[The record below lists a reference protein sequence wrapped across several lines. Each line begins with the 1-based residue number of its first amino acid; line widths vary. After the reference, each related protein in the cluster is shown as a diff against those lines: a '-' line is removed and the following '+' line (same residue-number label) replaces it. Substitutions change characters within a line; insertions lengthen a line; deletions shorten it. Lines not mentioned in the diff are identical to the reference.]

1 MKWLGVVLVVS
12 LAWPAWGDDG
22 DALIAEERTD
32 EFHDTLIEVL
42 QVGEYAAR
50 YALLE
55 PAVERLFDLGTIAR
69 ISLGRTWRTL
79 TAEQQA
85 AFVELLRVSVVATY
99 ASRFDEF
106 NDQRFERVETVA
118 TRQGWVVKTQ
128 LVRRN
133 AERVNLDYYY
143 RDARVFNVVADG
155 VSDLSLR
162 RADYNSIIKQE
173 GYVALVQYVEAKIQ
187 ESGGRR

>member
-1 MKWLGVVLVVS
+1 MKWLCVVLVVS
-12 LAWPAWGDDG
+12 LAWPVCGDGLTVDE
-22 DALIAEERTD
+22 LTD

-50 YALLE
+50 YVLLE
-55 PAVERLFDLGTIAR
+55 PAVERLFDLQTIAR
-69 ISLGRTWRTL
+69 ISLGSTWRTL
-79 TAEQQA
+79 AAEQQA
-85 AFVELLRVSVVATY
+85 EFIDLLRVSVVATY
-99 ASRFDEF
+99 ASRFDKF

-118 TRQGWVVKTQ
+118 TRQGWVVKTH

-143 RDARVFNVVADG
+143 RDDRVFNVVADG

-173 GYVALVQYVEAKIQ
+173 GYGALVQYVEANIQ